1 MQQAYTSDG
10 VEAFAD
16 TLMVNSEP
24 MMATIDRPSG
34 GVFPVNIGLT
44 LQGSPDVLT
53 KKNKWNWFPSQIS
66 AHALYPQ
73 PKKRFSSIF
82 PAQKPKIFG
91 FGKPTDFLE

>member
-1 MQQAYTSDG
+1 MDCKLDFLAPNGYMKMISVILQHNVKKDQHGQSLKKAKRLRMQQAYTSDG

-53 KKNKWNWFPSQIS
+53 KKNK
-66 AHALYPQ
+66 
-73 PKKRFSSIF
+73 
-82 PAQKPKIFG
+82 
-91 FGKPTDFLE
+91 